1 MNPLPLPAEGPLPEL
16 DMMTMMQLRRFAQCM
31 QIEKLDI
38 QNEFDIC
45 REKYEEDVEKL
56 VEKIRS
62 QEVLLA
68 SVRTSAANS
77 AREVE
82 RITAENRSLTD
93 RAQVLEAEVKSVNAA
108 NEEMAIEIKTV
119 HDLQSRVEHLTGRC
133 QELEDE
139 CDSLRTSR
147 HSEAE
152 RSRPAAD
159 RTVVAGSPTPP
170 TTAEVKERPEKVSVG
185 GTMASPGEIEELVGL
200 LEKSTS
206 EVERL
211 QDQVALWRRRGEEA
225 EKEVEKLK
233 SALEE
238 HHYIEDEQ
246 SQPSF
251 TASTTPESTG
261 IFVNSSEEVANA
273 SSSLRGSM
281 DSHTAERAENEL
293 LHFLLEG
300 AASSQEIESIR
311 EEFLTAGPT
320 DGAGRRK
327 WPSSMM
333 TEVGRLRSTVEAVE
347 ANRKV
352 LQGRVKELEE
362 ELSVE
367 RKGTAELE
375 ARLEA
380 LSSSDAEAG
389 KPTLQT
395 QINSGVATVV
405 VAGKPVL
412 ADIGTSPLRQSKEEE
427 GRSWAE
433 GCSQTTPRESFHRC
447 PSEKEGDGDDDNTV
461 CSAEDLASL
470 KREIRRLKQEAVES
484 AKCATNKLRSARD
497 QLSSREV
504 DLARAQRAGEMAEK
518 RIEKMENELREVT
531 EKLREEAA
539 ISERLETKLKL
550 MVAQLSLARSE
561 TSGLRDEVVRRRK
574 MMEKM
579 DEKESKNA
587 AELEGRSMALADT
600 EGLLLKMEEQT
611 ANLAEDTER
620 FLEEY
625 SRVCLN
631 EERERML
638 SSDLSGH
645 LIRAEERRRVAG
657 GDAVMEEGMGRER
670 SAMVGEDRESIYR
683 REYGRLR
690 STAGDDRWLA
700 EEQLRT
706 IKAREAELRDL
717 RLELRRCREELA
729 QQQQQEDVVVF
740 EGQSRLSSIG
750 ESTDFGS
757 EQMAALTEYVDRLS
771 AEYSRVCLNEEREK
785 MLSSDLSG
793 HLIRAEERGRGLQ
806 RAARDVAAKTDAVMM
821 KEGKGRERREM
832 TREDR
837 EGHLEALVEALVDL
851 QAAREI
857 GTAAGSSK
865 KFLTVGVQTIR
876 VARWNS
882 MVQASPRSTDT
893 GVQTRVEVSTAES
906 QTNPVGKKGRSVSRL
921 TQTNFGD
928 DHPITVHPVDAD
940 HEAAIREEAI
950 REMKAHMEEQVRIT
964 RCNGQVRASIADP
977 LKLHATLKVRLRA
990 REESYRAE
998 VERLGREHQRVTAE
1012 LERRHAE
1019 DLRVQRLRLERQWQ
1033 VRRSMAEMPKRKEDP
1048 PKGGRRAAVPQP
1060 IRIDDEMFRTP
1071 REEVSIKDGLYK

>member
-16 DMMTMMQLRRFAQCM
+16 GMMTMMQLRRFAQCM
-31 QIEKLDI
+31 QMEKLDI

-45 REKYEEDVEKL
+45 REKYEGDVEKL

-93 RAQVLEAEVKSVNAA
+93 RAQVLEAEVRSVNAA

-139 CDSLRTSR
+139 CDSLRTAR
-147 HSEAE
+147 HSEGE
-152 RSRPAAD
+152 RSRPVAD
-159 RTVVAGSPTPP
+159 RTVVVDSPPK
-170 TTAEVKERPEKVSVG
+170 TTEAKERPEKVPVG
-185 GTMASPGEIEELVGL
+185 GAMASPGEIEELVGL

-233 SALEE
+233 SAVEE
-238 HHYIEDEQ
+238 HHHYIEDEH

-261 IFVNSSEEVANA
+261 IFMNSSEEIANA

-311 EEFLTAGPT
+311 EEFLATGPT
-320 DGAGRRK
+320 DAAGRRK

-333 TEVGRLRSTVEAVE
+333 TEVSRLRSTVEAAE

-367 RKGTAELE
+367 RKGKAELE

-395 QINSGVATVV
+395 QINGGVATVV
-405 VAGKPVL
+405 APVARKPVL
-412 ADIGTSPLRQSKEEE
+412 ADIGTSPLKHSQEEE
-427 GRSWAE
+427 GRRWAE
-433 GCSQTTPRESFHRC
+433 GCSQTTPREGSPHHQC
-447 PSEKEGDGDDDNTV
+447 PSEKEQGDGDDDCTV
-461 CSAEDLASL
+461 CSTEDLASL

-504 DLARAQRAGEMAEK
+504 DLARAQRAGEMAGK

-531 EKLREEAA
+531 ERLREEAA
-539 ISERLETKLKL
+539 TSERLETKLKL

-638 SSDLSGH
+638 SSDLCGH
-645 LIRAEERRRVAG
+645 LIRAEERRRTAG
-657 GDAVMEEGMGRER
+657 EDAAMEEGMGRER
-670 SAMVGEDRESIYR
+670 REMIREDRESTYR

-706 IKAREAELRDL
+706 IKAREAELGSL

-771 AEYSRVCLNEEREK
+771 AEYSRVCLNEERER
-785 MLSSDLSG
+785 MLSSDLSA
-793 HLIRAEERGRGLQ
+793 HLIRADERGRGLQ

-832 TREDR
+832 IREDR
-837 EGHLEALVEALVDL
+837 EGHLQALVEALVDL
-851 QAAREI
+851 QAAGEI

-865 KFLTVGVQTIR
+865 MFLTVGVQTIR

-882 MVQASPRSTDT
+882 MVQASPRITDT
-893 GVQTRVEVSTAES
+893 GVQTRVEVSTVES
-906 QTNPVGKKGRSVSRL
+906 QTNPVGRKGRSVSRL
-921 TQTNFGD
+921 TQTHFGD
-928 DHPITVHPVDAD
+928 DHPIAVHPVDAD

-964 RCNGQVRASIADP
+964 RCNGQ
-977 LKLHATLKVRLRA
+977 VRLRA

-1048 PKGGRRAAVPQP
+1048 LKGGRRAAVPQP
-1060 IRIDDEMFRTP
+1060 IRIDEEMFETP
-1071 REEVSIKDGLYK
+1071 REESGSKTPPPTTLSRTYR

>member
-16 DMMTMMQLRRFAQCM
+16 GMMTMMQLRRFAQCM
-31 QIEKLDI
+31 QMEKLDI

-45 REKYEEDVEKL
+45 REKYEGDVEKL

-93 RAQVLEAEVKSVNAA
+93 RAQVLEAEVRSVNAA

-139 CDSLRTSR
+139 CDSLRTAR

-152 RSRPAAD
+152 RSRPAPD
-159 RTVVAGSPTPP
+159 RTVVVDSPPK
-170 TTAEVKERPEKVSVG
+170 TAEAKERPAKVPVG
-185 GTMASPGEIEELVGL
+185 GAMASPGEIEELVGL

-261 IFVNSSEEVANA
+261 IFVNSSEEAANA

-311 EEFLTAGPT
+311 EEFLATGPT
-320 DGAGRRK
+320 DAGRRK

-333 TEVGRLRSTVEAVE
+333 TEVGRLRSTVEAAE

-352 LQGRVKELEE
+352 LQAKVKELEE

-367 RKGTAELE
+367 RRGKVEVE

-389 KPTLQT
+389 RPTLQT
-395 QINSGVATVV
+395 RTNEGVATTVAS
-405 VAGKPVL
+405 VAGKLVL

-427 GRSWAE
+427 GRSWVE
-433 GCSQTTPRESFHRC
+433 GCSQTTPREGSPHHQC
-447 PSEKEGDGDDDNTV
+447 PSEKEQGDGDDDYTV

-531 EKLREEAA
+531 ERLREEAA
-539 ISERLETKLKL
+539 TSERLETKLKL

-638 SSDLSGH
+638 SSDLRGH
-645 LIRAEERRRVAG
+645 LLRAEERRRTAG
-657 GDAVMEEGMGRER
+657 EDAAMEEGVGRER
-670 SAMVGEDRESIYR
+670 REMIREDRESTYR
-683 REYGRLR
+683 REYGRLH
-690 STAGDDRWLA
+690 SKAGDDRWLA

-706 IKAREAELRDL
+706 IEAREAELRDL

-729 QQQQQEDVVVF
+729 QQQQQEDVVIF
-740 EGQSRLSSIG
+740 E
-750 ESTDFGS
+750 
-757 EQMAALTEYVDRLS
+757 
-771 AEYSRVCLNEEREK
+771 
-785 MLSSDLSG
+785 
-793 HLIRAEERGRGLQ
+793 
-806 RAARDVAAKTDAVMM
+806 
-821 KEGKGRERREM
+821 
-832 TREDR
+832 
-837 EGHLEALVEALVDL
+837 
-851 QAAREI
+851 
-857 GTAAGSSK
+857 
-865 KFLTVGVQTIR
+865 
-876 VARWNS
+876 
-882 MVQASPRSTDT
+882 
-893 GVQTRVEVSTAES
+893 
-906 QTNPVGKKGRSVSRL
+906 
-921 TQTNFGD
+921 
-928 DHPITVHPVDAD
+928 
-940 HEAAIREEAI
+940 
-950 REMKAHMEEQVRIT
+950 
-964 RCNGQVRASIADP
+964 
-977 LKLHATLKVRLRA
+977 
-990 REESYRAE
+990 
-998 VERLGREHQRVTAE
+998 
-1012 LERRHAE
+1012 
-1019 DLRVQRLRLERQWQ
+1019 
-1033 VRRSMAEMPKRKEDP
+1033 
-1048 PKGGRRAAVPQP
+1048 
-1060 IRIDDEMFRTP
+1060 
-1071 REEVSIKDGLYK
+1071 